1 MEAEI
6 ALYNLKK
13 IQREEARLR
22 EVQQLR
28 DEKEKEIQRLRA
40 LQEKALDR
48 EAAADEVKA
57 KRAYEETE
65 KQARIQK
72 Q

>member
-1 MEAEI
+1 M
-6 ALYNLKK
+6 
-13 IQREEARLR
+13 R

-40 LQEKALDR
+40 LQERALDR

-65 KQARIQK
+65 K
-72 Q
+72 